1 MTPNIFFA
9 LINLGSALLIV
20 AAAIP
25 LVMGKVGMNR
35 VYGVRIRK
43 SFESERNWYAIN
55 AYGGRQLIVWS
66 IPLIV
71 AGIGC
76 LFVPIGDQNKDLVAI
91 LLGVVPISLCV
102 VGATINTLVF
112 ARRL

>member
-1 MTPNIFFA
+1 MTPNILLA
-9 LINLGSALLIV
+9 LINLGSALLII

-55 AYGGRQLIVWS
+55 AYGGRQLIAWS
-66 IPLIV
+66 LPLLL
-71 AGIGC
+71 AGIAS
-76 LFVPIGDQNKDLVAI
+76 LFLPIDEHNKDLMAM
-91 LLGVVPISLCV
+91 LLGVGPILLCV
-102 VGATINTLVF
+102 VGATVSTLRF
-112 ARRL
+112 ARKL